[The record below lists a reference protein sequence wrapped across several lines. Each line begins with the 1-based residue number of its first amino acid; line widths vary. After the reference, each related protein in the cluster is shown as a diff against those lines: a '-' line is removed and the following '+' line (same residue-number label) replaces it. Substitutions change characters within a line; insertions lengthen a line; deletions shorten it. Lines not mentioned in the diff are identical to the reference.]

1 MKEFRGKVAV
11 VTGAGSGI
19 GRALA
24 VELAAQGARLALSDA
39 AEEGLA
45 RTAAICAER
54 GAEVRTYRLDVTDRS
69 AVQAHAKEVR
79 ADFGGADLVINN
91 AGVTLLASIT
101 EARWEDM
108 RWVLDVDFWGVVH
121 GTQAFLPL
129 LVASRGHLVNISS
142 MYGLTAAPAQ
152 SAYNAAKF
160 AVRGFTEAVLQ
171 EMRVGDVPVRVSCVY
186 PGTVRT
192 EIFSNARASKGL
204 GYGGV
209 RERYARE
216 ATTSADQAARIILH
230 GVRRNRVKII
240 VGADARRVDLLTRLL
255 GTTYLRIT
263 AHRARTQASQVR
275 LEAMRAR
282 LAAQRV
288 RTSDHRQP

>member
-1 MKEFRGKVAV
+1 MEEFRGRVAV

-24 VELAAQGARLALSDA
+24 VELAVQGARLALSDA

-45 RTAAICAER
+45 QTAALCAAR
-54 GAEVRTYRLDVTDRS
+54 GAEVRTYRLDVTDRL
-69 AVQAHAKEVR
+69 AMQNHAKEVR

-101 EARWEDM
+101 EASWDDM
-108 RWVLDVDFWGVVH
+108 RWVLDVDFWGVVN

-129 LVASRGHLVNISS
+129 LVTARGHLVNISS

-171 EMRVGDVPVRVSCVY
+171 EMRVGDVPVRISCVY
-186 PGTVRT
+186 PGKVRT
-192 EIFSNARASKGL
+192 DIFSNARAAKGL

-216 ATTSADQAARIILH
+216 ATTSAEQAARLILR
-230 GVRRNRVKII
+230 GVRRNRVKIV
-240 VGADARRVDLLTRLL
+240 VGSDARRADLLTRLL
-255 GTTYLRIT
+255 GTVYSRFT
-263 AHRARTQASQVR
+263 ARAVRTQASQVR
-275 LEAMRAR
+275 LEAMRTR

-288 RTSDHRQP
+288 RTSDHRQL